1 MLFFM
6 GLNKLYFAASIYA
19 EEHNILH
26 SAHLVS
32 QGEKGRSQIYPME
45 SSVSCTNMT
54 QEGEI
59 LTLLGKSFMLSAA
72 CSGCACYLRLFH

>member
-6 GLNKLYFAASIYA
+6 GLNKLYFAGSVYA

-32 QGEKGRSQIYPME
+32 QGERGQSQI
-45 SSVSCTNMT
+45 
-54 QEGEI
+54 
-59 LTLLGKSFMLSAA
+59 
-72 CSGCACYLRLFH
+72 

>member
-32 QGEKGRSQIYPME
+32 QGEGPGP
-45 SSVSCTNMT
+45 N
-54 QEGEI
+54 
-59 LTLLGKSFMLSAA
+59 LTDGVIIF
-72 CSGCACYLRLFH
+72 

>member
-6 GLNKLYFAASIYA
+6 GLNKLYFAASVYA

-54 QEGEI
+54 QEGA

-72 CSGCACYLRLFH
+72 FSDCACYLRLFH